1 MKSTEMCERMEEYL
15 ENLELE
21 ERCAATIAQYKRE
34 ALSFLAWVG
43 EAEITKGTV
52 IRYKDKLTD
61 EYKPATINA
70 KLTALNSFFTFLG
83 QAELKVKQLR
93 IQRQAYCSQEKEL
106 TQEEY
111 ERLVQAAKDQG
122 NEKLALLIQTIC
134 STGIRVSELKF
145 ITVETVDTGEA
156 HVRLKGKNRTI
167 LFPGKLRRLLRKYI
181 KKQHIKS
188 GPVFVSR
195 TGRPLDRSN
204 IWRMM
209 KNLCESAGVE
219 PKKVF
224 PHNLRHLFARKFYSI
239 DHDIARLADILGHS
253 SIDTTR
259 IYIVTT
265 SREHQRQLDRMS
277 LVLTE

>member
-1 MKSTEMCERMEEYL
+1 MWINSKFYALKHSLNGIFNKS
-15 ENLELE
+15 
-21 ERCAATIAQYKRE
+21 
-34 ALSFLAWVG
+34 W
-43 EAEITKGTV
+43 
-52 IRYKDKLTD
+52 
-61 EYKPATINA
+61 
-70 KLTALNSFFTFLG
+70 
-83 QAELKVKQLR
+83 KVKQLK

-106 TQEEY
+106 TQAEY
-111 ERLVQAAKDQG
+111 ERLVKAAKDQG

-134 STGIRVSELKF
+134 ATGIRVSELKF
-145 ITVETVDTGEA
+145 ITAEAVESGEA

-167 LFPGKLRRLLRKYI
+167 LLPGKLRKLLRKYI
-181 KKQHIKS
+181 RKQHIHS

-195 TGRPLDRSN
+195 TGKALDRSN

-209 KNLCESAGVE
+209 KNLCESAGVD

-259 IYIVTT
+259 IYIITT
-265 SREHQRQLDRMS
+265 SQEHQKQLDRMS